1 MKRFAIYIILA
12 VFAVVTLVPSFAFG
26 SYVKEFKVSTRRGRL
41 YDMNDGNA
49 KIIFDATLFTD
60 KFRQAFAKKDVEI
73 RHLEPFEAD
82 RSIAEQMELQRA
94 SWEVFVAM
102 YTRKDYKEYSL
113 GPNTFW
119 KSYITTEDGEKIYPV
134 KIEKVTIKPYWK
146 VMFPNINRW
155 AHAYRVTFPKV
166 SLGKRVSFTLQSV
179 VGERS
184 ITWKVE

>member
-1 MKRFAIYIILA
+1 MKRSVLCIILV
-12 VFAVVTLVPSFAFG
+12 VFSLATLIPSFAFG
-26 SYVKEFKVSTRRGRL
+26 TYTKELKGSTRRGRL
-41 YDMNDGNA
+41 YDINDGNA

-60 KFRQAFAKKDVEI
+60 DFRKAFAEKDAKI

-82 RSIAEQMELQRA
+82 RSIAEQMSLQKS

-119 KSYITTEDGEKIYPV
+119 KSFMTTEHGDKVLPV
-134 KIEKVTIKPYWK
+134 KIEKITIKPYWK

-155 AHAYRVTFPKV
+155 ARAYRVIFPKV
-166 SLGKRVSFTLQSV
+166 PLGKKASFTLQSV

-184 ITWKVE
+184 ITWNVE